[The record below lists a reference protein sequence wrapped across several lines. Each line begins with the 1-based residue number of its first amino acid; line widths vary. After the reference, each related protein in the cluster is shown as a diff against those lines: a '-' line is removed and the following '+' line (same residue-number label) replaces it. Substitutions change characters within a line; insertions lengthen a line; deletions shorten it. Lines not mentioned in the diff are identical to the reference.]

1 METQTLLMLTAA
13 LAAGA
18 IVKGATGL
26 GLPLIALPLLTA
38 AVGLQKAI
46 GILIIPL
53 ILTNAYQVWAYRD
66 TLREPGLRFLPG
78 FLAGGLVGIA
88 LGTWALGALPE
99 RLLEMGLGV
108 MLFAYVALRLA
119 KPDFSLD
126 HGLARRLGPLVGL
139 AAGTLQGATG
149 IAAPIGVTFIH
160 ARRLVRRA
168 TVFAVSV
175 MFLGFSA
182 TQYGALIV
190 SGIYRA
196 DWIWLGLFACVPILL
211 FMPLGEWLGRRAGPR
226 LFDRL
231 ILAFLLVVGT
241 TMLLGL

>member
-1 METQTLLMLTAA
+1 METQTLAILTIA

-66 TLREPGLRFLPG
+66 TIRETGLRFLPG
-78 FLAGGLVGIA
+78 FLLGGAAGIA
-88 LGTWALGALPE
+88 LGTWALGVLPE
-99 RLLEMGLGV
+99 RQLEMGLGI
-108 MLFAYVALRLA
+108 MLFAYVGLRLA
-119 KPDFSLD
+119 KPDFSVSHD
-126 HGLARRLGPLVGL
+126 LARRLGAGVGL

-160 ARRLVRRA
+160 ALRVPRRA

-175 MFLGFSA
+175 MFLGYS
-182 TQYGALIV
+182 TVQYGALIV
-190 SGIYRA
+190 AGIYRA
-196 DWIWLGLFACVPILL
+196 DWVWLGLFACLPIAL
-211 FMPLGEWLGRRAGPR
+211 FMPLGEWLGRRASPR

-231 ILAFLLVVGT
+231 ILVFLSVVGAS
-241 TMLLGL
+241 MLLGL